1 MLAVVLGTT
10 ACSDDDNHPSTNI
23 LDKPEVT
30 VPDVKESSAVITW
43 KAIGNATAYIYSL
56 NNGSEQ
62 STDQNTIQLTGL
74 EPEKSYTF
82 KVKAQK
88 TGSIYFEDSDYAEIT
103 FTTTSEVTVELY
115 FGQYFVHYRCSSY
128 KYKLLR
134 FLWLSM

>member
-1 MLAVVLGTT
+1 MKKYFYLLAMLAVVLGAT

-62 STDQNTIQLTGL
+62 STDQKYSSTDRFRAGEKLHIQS
-74 EPEKSYTF
+74 KSSKNRINLF
-82 KVKAQK
+82 
-88 TGSIYFEDSDYAEIT
+88 
-103 FTTTSEVTVELY
+103 
-115 FGQYFVHYRCSSY
+115 
-128 KYKLLR
+128 
-134 FLWLSM
+134 

>member
-1 MLAVVLGTT
+1 MKKYFFLLAMLAVVIGTT

-62 STDQNTIQLTGL
+62 STDQNTTDRFRAGEKLHIQS
-74 EPEKSYTF
+74 KSSKNRINLF
-82 KVKAQK
+82 
-88 TGSIYFEDSDYAEIT
+88 
-103 FTTTSEVTVELY
+103 
-115 FGQYFVHYRCSSY
+115 
-128 KYKLLR
+128 
-134 FLWLSM
+134 

>member
-1 MLAVVLGTT
+1 MKKYFYLLAMLAVVLGTT

-62 STDQNTIQLTGL
+62 STDQNTILLHITCIHVLQYHYHYIRNTIY
-74 EPEKSYTF
+74 PSRP
-82 KVKAQK
+82 QK
-88 TGSIYFEDSDYAEIT
+88 WLSD
-103 FTTTSEVTVELY
+103 
-115 FGQYFVHYRCSSY
+115 
-128 KYKLLR
+128 KLLLQR
-134 FLWLSM
+134 LL